1 MVMGGGVIRDILDE
15 VGYIFFWLLVKER
28 GGRFEDKDEEMKAS

>member
-15 VGYIFFWLLVKER
+15 VGYLLLLLVKER